1 MSKIF
6 APGEPSPY
14 FSADDSPI
22 TADGAEHPSIDLKIF
37 PCRLLLYQSLLSTL
51 KLPHSQSKQGKH
63 SARKPPKLN
72 ILRISDGAHSEA
84 NNEMQYNAKL
94 CDTMQYNALQ

>member
-1 MSKIF
+1 MLTTQ
-6 APGEPSPY
+6 AV
-14 FSADDSPI
+14 
-22 TADGAEHPSIDLKIF
+22 LV
-37 PCRLLLYQSLLSTL
+37 LYTVQ
-51 KLPHSQSKQGKH
+51 KQGKH

>member
-1 MSKIF
+1 MAWHGWCF
-6 APGEPSPY
+6 
-14 FSADDSPI
+14 
-22 TADGAEHPSIDLKIF
+22 
-37 PCRLLLYQSLLSTL
+37 Q
-51 KLPHSQSKQGKH
+51 QGKH

>member
-1 MSKIF
+1 MHLFMHFK
-6 APGEPSPY
+6 G
-14 FSADDSPI
+14 
-22 TADGAEHPSIDLKIF
+22 
-37 PCRLLLYQSLLSTL
+37 TL
-51 KLPHSQSKQGKH
+51 DSKQGKH